1 MMKPFEPT
9 DQQRTVIESQHP
21 HLMITASAG
30 SGKTGVLVEKFLRL
44 VREGRQ
50 PDEILTITFTRKAAA
65 EMKRRIV
72 SRLLESGN
80 SHAAQIAETGPIQ
93 TLHGFCERVLRENSV
108 AAGLDPEFE
117 ILDGGESRR
126 MLARAVAEALS
137 VGFEDPD
144 DEPVIELIRTLAGR
158 SGGRRGALD
167 SPHQVLIRSVETI
180 VDKFRG
186 SRIGVEELEQMGT
199 SPKALAASW
208 VAAAGSVLP
217 PEVAALWAEPGTTV
231 NQLASACKQ
240 AGIQRPNWLM
250 PLDDSVDVAAEHTC
264 ALLQL
269 AARTWRRLER
279 DMIRSHRLDF
289 VLLERLAVDL
299 VTSSAEVKLRLAQQ
313 YPVVFVDE
321 AQDLNPMQY
330 RLLGSLEGAAR
341 MLVGDE
347 QQSIYAF
354 RLADV
359 ELFRNHPA
367 ETGVAPLALTR
378 NFRSDTGILA
388 FVDTLFGTMWPSYK
402 PMADTD
408 NVHVLAGAPRPSFDG
423 VELWPMEHR
432 DTIGVAMRVRSLV
445 QDVVREGGRAG
456 DICVLVRQS
465 QFGID
470 LLRRLQRMGVLARL
484 AGGTERY
491 FTRMEVR
498 DVANML
504 RALVDPG
511 DDFSLLASLRSPF
524 VDLSLDGIVM
534 LAANREA
541 GPNVYHR
548 LRLVPLGVAD
558 QAKIEA
564 FGAWFDPL
572 SRSADRMCAA
582 DVIAEL
588 FAVTPY
594 LERLARRANGPQLL
608 ANSRKLLSLAAGRP
622 EEGPVE
628 FAERVRETQ
637 GLGHKEGEAP
647 IDDEG
652 ADSVQIMTI
661 HKAKGLEFPVVVIP
675 ETHGRTAKRFNRD
688 VRVDARVP
696 MVTTAFA
703 GSRSPISLFMEER
716 ESLRDL
722 EEEWRVLY
730 VALTR
735 AEHRLCVVIDPR
747 NRPDTFAGAIAKAIG
762 FKADAPPPG
771 VRLREECSPE

>member
-1 MMKPFEPT
+1 
-9 DQQRTVIESQHP
+9 
-21 HLMITASAG
+21 
-30 SGKTGVLVEKFLRL
+30 
-44 VREGRQ
+44 
-50 PDEILTITFTRKAAA
+50 
-65 EMKRRIV
+65 
-72 SRLLESGN
+72 
-80 SHAAQIAETGPIQ
+80 
-93 TLHGFCERVLRENSV
+93 
-108 AAGLDPEFE
+108 
-117 ILDGGESRR
+117 
-126 MLARAVAEALS
+126 
-137 VGFEDPD
+137 
-144 DEPVIELIRTLAGR
+144 
-158 SGGRRGALD
+158 
-167 SPHQVLIRSVETI
+167 
-180 VDKFRG
+180 
-186 SRIGVEELEQMGT
+186 
-199 SPKALAASW
+199 
-208 VAAAGSVLP
+208 
-217 PEVAALWAEPGTTV
+217 
-231 NQLASACKQ
+231 
-240 AGIQRPNWLM
+240 
-250 PLDDSVDVAAEHTC
+250 
-264 ALLQL
+264 
-269 AARTWRRLER
+269 
-279 DMIRSHRLDF
+279 MIRSYRLDF

-299 VTSSAEVKLRLAQQ
+299 VTNSDEVKQRLARQ

-330 RLLGSLEGAAR
+330 RLLGCLEEATR

-378 NFRSDTGILA
+378 NFRSDPGILA
-388 FVDTLFGTMWPSYK
+388 FVDTMFSTIWATYK
-402 PMADTD
+402 PMADTG
-408 NVHVLAGAPRPSFDG
+408 NVHFLAGVPRPSFEG
-423 VELWPMEHR
+423 VELWPMEQK
-432 DTIGVAMRVRSLV
+432 DTIGVALRVRSLV
-445 QDVVREGGRAG
+445 EDVVREGGRAG

-465 QFGID
+465 QYGID

-511 DDFSLLASLRSPF
+511 DDFSLLAALRSPF

-534 LAANREA
+534 LSSDRDA

-548 LRLVPLGVAD
+548 LRHVPLGETD
-558 QAKIEA
+558 QAKLEA
-564 FGAWFDPL
+564 FATWFDPL

-594 LERLARRANGPQLL
+594 LERLARRVNGPQLL

-647 IDDEG
+647 IDDDG

-661 HKAKGLEFPVVVIP
+661 HKAKGLEFPIVVVP
-675 ETHGRTAKRFNRD
+675 ETHARTTKRFNRD
-688 VRVDARVP
+688 VRVDARIP

-703 GSRSPISLFMEER
+703 GGKSPISVFMEER
-716 ESLRDL
+716 ETQRDL

-735 AEHRLCVVIDPR
+735 AERRLCVVIDPR
-747 NRPDTFAGAIAKAIG
+747 NRPDTFAGAIAKAVG
-762 FKADAPPPG
+762 FNADTPPPG
-771 VRLREECSPE
+771 VRLREEGSLE

>member
-1 MMKPFEPT
+1 MTKPFDPT
-9 DQQRTVIESQHP
+9 DQQREVIESDHP
-21 HLMITASAG
+21 HLLITAAAG

-44 VREGRQ
+44 VRQGRQ

-72 SRLLESGN
+72 ARLLEDGN
-80 SHAAQIAETGPIQ
+80 AHAAQIAETGPIQ
-93 TLHGFCERVLRENSV
+93 TLHGFCERLLRENSV

-117 ILDGGESRR
+117 ILDGAESRR
-126 MLARAVAEALS
+126 LLARSVAEALT

-144 DEPVIELIRTLAGR
+144 DEPVIELVRTLAGR
-158 SGGRRGALD
+158 GGGRRGALD
-167 SPHQVLIRSVETI
+167 SPHQVLIRSVEMI

-186 SRIGVEELEQMGT
+186 SRIDVDELDRMGAN
-199 SPKALAASW
+199 PEGLAASW
-208 VAAAGSVLP
+208 VAAASCTLP
-217 PEVAALWAEPGTTV
+217 QEVAELWSQPGTTV
-231 NQLASACKQ
+231 GLLAAACKQ

-250 PLDDSVDVAAEHTC
+250 PLDDGVEVAARHTC

-299 VTSSAEVKLRLAQQ
+299 VSNVDQVRERLAQQ

-330 RLLGSLEGAAR
+330 RLLGCLEGASR

-367 ETGVAPLALTR
+367 ETGVAPLSLTL
-378 NFRSDTGILA
+378 NFRSDPGILA
-388 FVDTLFGTMWPSYK
+388 FVDTLFGTIWPSYR
-402 PMADTD
+402 PMAAEG
-408 NVHVLAGAPRPSFDG
+408 NVIDLAGAPVPSFEG
-423 VELWPMEHR
+423 VELWPMEQR
-432 DTIGVAMRVRSLV
+432 DTIGVAMRVRGLV
-445 QDVVREGGRAG
+445 EDVVREGGRPG

-524 VDLSLDGIVM
+524 VDLSLDGIV
-534 LAANREA
+534 LLSADREA

-548 LRLVPLGVAD
+548 LRNVPLSEAD
-558 QAKIEA
+558 QAKIEG
-564 FGAWFDPL
+564 FTTWFDPL
-572 SRSADRMCAA
+572 SRSADRMGAA
-582 DVIAEL
+582 EVIAEL
-588 FAVTPY
+588 FAITPY
-594 LERLARRANGPQLL
+594 LERLARRVNGPQLL
-608 ANSRKLLSLAAGRP
+608 ANSRKLLALAAGRP

-661 HKAKGLEFPVVVIP
+661 HKAKGLEFPVVVVP
-675 ETHGRTAKRFNRD
+675 ETHARTTKRFSRD
-688 VRVDARVP
+688 VRVDARIP
-696 MVTTAFA
+696 MVTTAFT
-703 GSRSPISLFMEER
+703 GGKSPISLFIEER
-716 ESLRDL
+716 EAMRDM

-735 AEHRLCVVIDPR
+735 AERRLCVVIDPR
-747 NRPDTFAGAIAKAIG
+747 NRPDTFAGAIGKAVG
-762 FKADAPPPG
+762 FKPDSPPLG
-771 VRLREECSPE
+771 VRIREEGSAE